1 MINYQ
6 NGKIYKITGGGLTYI
21 GSTTLKLNQ
30 RMAHHKS
37 DYKHHS
43 GYGTKN
49 ITSYA
54 VFEHPDVSMTLIE
67 KYPCNDKEELVARER
82 YWIENSECVN
92 KIIPTRTH
100 KEYYIDNKERLSE
113 LIKNTEKNTL
123 KKLKLENINIAK
135 KTQKK

>member
-1 MINYQ
+1 MKNIKIKTIKYYKNDMVNYQ
-6 NGKIYKITGGGLTYI
+6 NVKIYKITGGGLTYI

-37 DYKHHS
+37 DHKHHS

-49 ITSYA
+49 ITSYG

-67 KYPCNDKEELVARER
+67 KYPCNDKEELLARER

-100 KEYYIDNKERLSE
+100 KEY
-113 LIKNTEKNTL
+113 
-123 KKLKLENINIAK
+123 
-135 KTQKK
+135 